1 MPPFLLPEDAKALA
15 LARRGDVH
23 VFASLAP
30 RRTALLV
37 IDMQNYFVARGF
49 MGEVAAARDIV
60 GAINR
65 LAEGVHA
72 AGGSVF
78 WVQTSAA
85 KALQDWPV
93 LHETLLDPARRD
105 RRLAELNEGHAG
117 FALFPSLDQRVGDE
131 YVTKTHYSAFIQ
143 GSSDIEGRL
152 RGRGIDTL
160 LVAGTATNVCCESS
174 ARDAMMRNFKVA
186 MISDA
191 CAAQNDPLHATAL
204 LGFYSNFGDVLTV
217 DEALAGLAARRATGE
232 TAPPAR

>member
-1 MPPFLLPEDAKALA
+1 MLPEDAKSRALE
-15 LARRGDVH
+15 RRGAVH
-23 VFASLAP
+23 VFGNLAP
-30 RRTALLV
+30 RRTALVV

-49 MGEVAAARDIV
+49 MGELAAARDIV

-65 LAEGVHA
+65 LAEAMRV

-93 LHETLLDPARRD
+93 LHETLLDPARRE
-105 RRLAELNEGHAG
+105 RRLAELNEAHPG
-117 FALFPSLDQRVGDE
+117 FALFPSLDRRAGDE
-131 YVTKTHYSAFIQ
+131 HVTKTHYSAFIQ

-160 LVAGTATNVCCESS
+160 LIAGTATNVCCESS

-191 CAAQNDPLHATAL
+191 CAAQSDQLHTTAL

-217 DEALAGLAARRATGE
+217 DEAIAGLAARGAAGE
-232 TAPPAR
+232 AVSTAR